1 MRRYVGTKTTKNTDN
16 QGPKSRAFQT
26 TMCVESAAGECDFP
40 SSSSLPSDRSSE
52 TGVHCLFR
60 PLEHEAL
67 SQIHASAM
75 TARIVAEGWDER
87 DILAAHC
94 QASLLSHRSSFEG
107 TTRHGERYVDRS
119 GPEFYK
125 SNAPWNDWVPPSE
138 SRRRFLEAAA
148 TPKSD
153 RVACRVRVGLCL
165 GPEKALESIRHGHKL
180 LIAFVSVEV
189 SEDGSCQALVLR
201 RGADT
206 IATLA
211 LGTTRALKCSANP
224 LVVILTTESGHVDAN
239 SACLCFEDNKR
250 LKAFEAMFPGIALT
264 KVCLSTDQSSA

>member
-1 MRRYVGTKTTKNTDN
+1 
-16 QGPKSRAFQT
+16 
-26 TMCVESAAGECDFP
+26 MCVENAAGACASP
-40 SSSSLPSDRSSE
+40 ASSSSLPSDRSSE
-52 TGVHCLFR
+52 TGVYCLLR
-60 PLEHEAL
+60 PLEHEVL

-75 TARIVAEGWDER
+75 TARIVAEGWGER

-107 TTRHGERYVDRS
+107 TTKHGERYVERS

-153 RVACRVRVGLCL
+153 RVARRVRVGLCL
-165 GPEKALESIRHGHKL
+165 GPERALECMRHGHKL

-211 LGTTRALKCSANP
+211 LGTTRALKCSANS

-239 SACLCFEDNKR
+239 SACLCFEDEIR
-250 LKAFEAMFPGIALT
+250 LEKFEAMLGHDLEAMLGHD
-264 KVCLSTDQSSA
+264 LAR

>member
-1 MRRYVGTKTTKNTDN
+1 MCFKN
-16 QGPKSRAFQT
+16 
-26 TMCVESAAGECDFP
+26 AAGAGASASP
-40 SSSSLPSDRSSE
+40 SSSSSLPSDSSTE
-52 TGVHCLFR
+52 PGVYYLLT
-60 PLEHEAL
+60 PLEHEVL

-94 QASLLSHRSSFEG
+94 QAALLSHRSSLEG
-107 TTRHGERYVDRS
+107 TTRHGERYVERS
-119 GPEFYK
+119 GPEFYT

-153 RVACRVRVGLCL
+153 RVARRVRVGLCL
-165 GPEKALESIRHGHKL
+165 GPENALESIRHGHKL

-211 LGTTRALKCSANP
+211 LGTTRTLKCSANP

-250 LKAFEAMFPGIALT
+250 LEAFEAMFGHDLGR
-264 KVCLSTDQSSA
+264 